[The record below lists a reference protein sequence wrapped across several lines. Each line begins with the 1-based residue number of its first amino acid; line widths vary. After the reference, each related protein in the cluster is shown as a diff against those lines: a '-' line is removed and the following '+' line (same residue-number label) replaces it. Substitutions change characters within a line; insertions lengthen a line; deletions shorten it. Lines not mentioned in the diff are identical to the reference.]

1 MNSERQ
7 NDFSLGPIS
16 PAEETLRLI
25 ATLPAP
31 DGLADRVHRKLR
43 STPQHVRLLEWP
55 MWLGPGAFRISA
67 AMRGAAAAAIVLVV
81 AGGGW
86 GIYSHVQPFQSSPVV
101 ATPARIGGSG
111 FSSAGAMRKPDSP
124 NGAVMTHAIQAK
136 PTPDIAPQQAAHT
149 KPAQKHAK
157 KPSKAVPPI
166 AQPQ

>member
-31 DGLADRVHRKLR
+31 EGLADRVHEKLR
-43 STPQHVRLLEWP
+43 TAPRSARVLAWP
-55 MWLGPGAFRISA
+55 VWLGPGAFRISA

-86 GIYSHVQPFQSSPVV
+86 SIYSHVQPFQSGPVL

-124 NGAVMTHAIQAK
+124 NGAVITHVIQAR
-136 PTPDIAPQQAAHT
+136 PTPDIAARQTAHPT
-149 KPAQKHAK
+149 SAQKHPK
-157 KPSKAVPPI
+157 KHTKAVPLI